1 MLTGVPVKVSIDPA
15 WAANANGRSSCDVD
29 LPRRTAKTT
38 TIGTNAATAP
48 LTLINAV
55 NAATSNMIAL
65 TRRTRDSPTFASSFS
80 PAHVVTPVASR
91 ASLTTKSAA
100 MNTTVGSPNPASAC
114 SIVITP
120 VAYSARA
127 VPIAM
132 MPTGIRPIT
141 NSATTSASTTKVMVM
156 SFTIRKGTCSYRTA
170 PSRK

>member
-1 MLTGVPVKVSIDPA
+1 MLTGDPVKVSIEPA

-38 TIGTNAATAP
+38 TIGTSAATAP

-65 TRRTRDSPTFASSFS
+65 KRRTRDSPTFASSFS

-114 SIVITP
+114 SIVMTP
-120 VAYSARA
+120 VA
-127 VPIAM
+127 
-132 MPTGIRPIT
+132 
-141 NSATTSASTTKVMVM
+141 
-156 SFTIRKGTCSYRTA
+156 
-170 PSRK
+170 